1 MDGVAIFVIAL
12 LMLLCV
18 VGILYTISQLIEL
31 EAMPTRRQVERT
43 IIPADWDRI
52 MKETELEKKEVNAN
66 EKNHSMDSED

>member
-18 VGILYTISQLIEL
+18 AGILYTLHEMIKLD
-31 EAMPTRRQVERT
+31 AMPVRRQVERE

-52 MKETELEKKEVNAN
+52 MKETELEKKGG
-66 EKNHSMDSED
+66 KRK

>member
-12 LMLLCV
+12 LIALCLAGIAWFINQV
-18 VGILYTISQLIEL
+18 VEL

-52 MKETELEKKEVNAN
+52 MKDTQLERRKGKK
-66 EKNHSMDSED
+66 

>member
-31 EAMPTRRQVERT
+31 EAMPKRRQVERE

-52 MKETELEKKEVNAN
+52 MKETELEKKGG
-66 EKNHSMDSED
+66 KRK

>member
-1 MDGVAIFVIAL
+1 MDGTAIFVVAL

-52 MKETELEKKEVNAN
+52 MAMITLKKEDEN
-66 EKNHSMDSED
+66 K

>member
-52 MKETELEKKEVNAN
+52 MKETTLEKKGG
-66 EKNHSMDSED
+66 KRK

>member
-52 MKETELEKKEVNAN
+52 MKDTQLERRKGKK
-66 EKNHSMDSED
+66 

>member
-18 VGILYTISQLIEL
+18 AGILYTISQLIEL

-52 MKETELEKKEVNAN
+52 MKDTQLERRKGKK
-66 EKNHSMDSED
+66 

>member
-1 MDGVAIFVIAL
+1 MDGVAIFVVAL

-31 EAMPTRRQVERT
+31 EAMPKRRQVERT

-52 MKETELEKKEVNAN
+52 MKETQLERRKGKK
-66 EKNHSMDSED
+66 

>member
-18 VGILYTISQLIEL
+18 VGILYTLHEMIKLD
-31 EAMPTRRQVERT
+31 AMPVRRQVERT

-52 MKETELEKKEVNAN
+52 MKETQLERRKGKK
-66 EKNHSMDSED
+66 

>member
-18 VGILYTISQLIEL
+18 AGILYTISQLIEL

-43 IIPADWDRI
+43 IIPADWNRI
-52 MKETELEKKEVNAN
+52 MIMTTLKKEISGN
-66 EKNHSMDSED
+66 ELQQGKSGN

>member
-31 EAMPTRRQVERT
+31 EAMPTRRQVKRT

-52 MKETELEKKEVNAN
+52 MKETQLERRKGKK
-66 EKNHSMDSED
+66 